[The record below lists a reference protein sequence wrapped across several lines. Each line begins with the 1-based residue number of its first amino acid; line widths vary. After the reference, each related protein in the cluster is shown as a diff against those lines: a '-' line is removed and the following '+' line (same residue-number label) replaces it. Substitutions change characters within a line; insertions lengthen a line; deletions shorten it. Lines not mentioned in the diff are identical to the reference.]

1 MLRISLSEFLLLHME
16 STNQTKINYQMN
28 RKNENTKKIYFN
40 TNHLKSPK
48 MIACSTILYRF
59 NNLHLVGHNCLRIS
73 NTSDVPEFIKSCL
86 IHHPPIYNWPFQ
98 TSSAFNITF
107 IKITKHI
114 ITSFLHFKG
123 ETIFDLFGVWL
134 AGLPGR
140 ILPYY
145 LTECCEILP
154 SLTNMRIA
162 FQIGKL
168 QLLSCFDLVENVPC
182 SAEYCTE
189 SGPGNF
195 FDLFVSFDQRTFFCK
210 WAIFGDFD

>member
-1 MLRISLSEFLLLHME
+1 MYIRISLSEFLLLHME

-28 RKNENTKKIYFN
+28 WKKWKHKENYFN

-107 IKITKHI
+107 IKITKHTH
-114 ITSFLHFKG
+114 TSFPTLRVRPSLICM
-123 ETIFDLFGVWL
+123 EFDLQDCQAEFRLLIYRNVAQYCHSWQIWGLIFKL
-134 AGLPGR
+134 ANFDYSLV
-140 ILPYY
+140 
-145 LTECCEILP
+145 LT
-154 SLTNMRIA
+154 
-162 FQIGKL
+162 
-168 QLLSCFDLVENVPC
+168 
-182 SAEYCTE
+182 
-189 SGPGNF
+189 
-195 FDLFVSFDQRTFFCK
+195 
-210 WAIFGDFD
+210 